1 LHYGKKLVRLLLDF
15 GVVNTMDDS
24 CEQQVPSTSLCSQQL
39 TTLATRWSLCSV
51 FNSCCMMP
59 SWTGGHI

>member
-39 TTLATRWSLCSV
+39 THWQRDDRCARFSTAVVWCQVELEAIL
-51 FNSCCMMP
+51 
-59 SWTGGHI
+59 